1 MERNTQQRKAIVHV
15 IDAEKRPLSVQE
27 ILDLASSECP
37 GLGIATVY
45 RNVRALVED
54 NKLIQVEMP
63 GGLVLYEK
71 PGEHHHHHFACTSCQ
86 KVFDIFDCGLNLQTI
101 LPSGFRLETHE
112 ILLSGFCDKCQ
123 ATNS

>member
-1 MERNTQQRKAIVHV
+1 MERNTQQRRAIVNV
-15 IDAEKRPLSVQE
+15 IDAQKRPLSVQE
-27 ILDLASSECP
+27 ILDLATHECP

-54 NKLIQVEMP
+54 NKLIVVELP

-71 PGEHHHHHFACTSCQ
+71 PGAHHHHHFACTSCQ

-101 LPSGFRLETHE
+101 LPSGFRLDSHE
-112 ILLSGFCDKCQ
+112 ILLSGSCDKCMHK
-123 ATNS
+123 